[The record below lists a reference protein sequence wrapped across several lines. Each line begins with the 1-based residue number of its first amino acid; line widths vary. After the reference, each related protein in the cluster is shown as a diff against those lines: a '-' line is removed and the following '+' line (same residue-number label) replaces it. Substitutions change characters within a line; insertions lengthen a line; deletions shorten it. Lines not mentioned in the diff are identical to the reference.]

1 MTKRFFSLMLAL
13 CMVGSIIV
21 TVHVSAEATNSG
33 TCGENLTWML
43 GDGTL
48 TISGSGDMYDYI
60 YPDMPWY
67 SSLSDINNVIIGNGV
82 TSIGD
87 YAFTNANLTAVTI
100 PNSVTSIGD
109 GAFYYCNNLTTV
121 TIPDSVTSIGSYVFY
136 YCQSLTT
143 VIIPDGVTEI
153 GDYAFYYCESL
164 TNITIPDSVT
174 KIGKSTFECCSS
186 LISMIIPDSITS
198 IGENAFNACSSLTA
212 VKIPDSVTSIKDGTF
227 AGCTSLIAVAI
238 PNSVTNIEDYAFNAC
253 RSLESVAI
261 ADSVKNI
268 GDYAFYLCNKL
279 SDVYYIGTTEE
290 WDKIVIEGH
299 NTPLTVAN
307 IHYNYLPTSEIVY
320 NTESNTIELSPFNVI
335 SGKVIVA
342 TYNGNILSDISIYEA
357 EHKINGI
364 TIDKTNATTAKI
376 FWLDS
381 LKKLDPKCD
390 ALERSL

>member
-21 TVHVSAEATNSG
+21 TVHVSAETTNSG

-43 GDGTL
+43 DDGTL

-82 TSIGD
+82 TSIG
-87 YAFTNANLTAVTI
+87 
-100 PNSVTSIGD
+100 
-109 GAFYYCNNLTTV
+109 
-121 TIPDSVTSIGSYVFY
+121 
-136 YCQSLTT
+136 
-143 VIIPDGVTEI
+143 
-153 GDYAFYYCESL
+153 
-164 TNITIPDSVT
+164 
-174 KIGKSTFECCSS
+174 
-186 LISMIIPDSITS
+186 
-198 IGENAFNACSSLTA
+198 
-212 VKIPDSVTSIKDGTF
+212 
-227 AGCTSLIAVAI
+227 
-238 PNSVTNIEDYAFNAC
+238 DYAFNAC

-307 IHYNYLPTSEIVY
+307 IHYNYLPPSEIVY

-342 TYNGNILSDISIYEA
+342 TYNGNILLDISIYEA

-390 ALERSL
+390 ALEISL